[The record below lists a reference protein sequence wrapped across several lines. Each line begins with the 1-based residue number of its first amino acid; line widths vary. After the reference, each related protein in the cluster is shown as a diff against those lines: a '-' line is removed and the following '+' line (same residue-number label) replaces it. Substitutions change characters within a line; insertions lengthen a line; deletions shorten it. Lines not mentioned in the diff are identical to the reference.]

1 VAPVSGCVRKVK
13 DVAADGDAVGSAV
26 GFEELY

>member
-1 VAPVSGCVRKVK
+1 MTPVSGCVGEVK

-26 GFEELY
+26 GLEELY